1 MFFSVTKLH
10 KTTTKPGLRE
20 KAVQFTQII
29 IVQAR
34 LAVPTILLAS
44 SIGIVVLAQ
53 GNPDAARIKNPVA
66 VTAESVAAGKQ
77 VYQRYCASCH
87 GLNAEGGSGSDISPP
102 APDLTDSEWK
112 RGSTDGEI
120 FDVIKNGVPPDLN
133 MEPWGDRINDT
144 NIWNVVNYVRS
155 LAKKK

>member
-1 MFFSVTKLH
+1 MRTFF
-10 KTTTKPGLRE
+10 LR
-20 KAVQFTQII
+20 
-29 IVQAR
+29 
-34 LAVPTILLAS
+34 AVPIGILLAS

-53 GNPDAARIKNPVA
+53 GNPDAARTKNPVA